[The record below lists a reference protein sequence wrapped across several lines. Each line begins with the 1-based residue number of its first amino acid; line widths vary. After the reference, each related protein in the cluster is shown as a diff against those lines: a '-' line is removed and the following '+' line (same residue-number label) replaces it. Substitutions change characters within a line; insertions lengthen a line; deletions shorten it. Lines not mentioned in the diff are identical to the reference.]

1 MEYLNECE
9 GWSKASTSDA
19 VMMCIVVTM
28 AVGIEACAD
37 DGDAPTVKAPLLMKE
52 MLLIHHW
59 WSTVRFFFVF
69 SSSGFTIGKGSE
81 MIYPEV
87 STRDVAVGAIATT
100 GWLVDRERQPIMM
113 PRLRWRR
120 VEIVRLQP
128 GM

>member
-37 DGDAPTVKAPLLMKE
+37 DGDAPTIKAPLLMKE

-59 WSTVRFFFVF
+59 WSTVRFFLCF
-69 SSSGFTIGKGSE
+69 
-81 MIYPEV
+81 
-87 STRDVAVGAIATT
+87 
-100 GWLVDRERQPIMM
+100 
-113 PRLRWRR
+113 PRRGLLSARGRR
-120 VEIVRLQP
+120 
-128 GM
+128 